1 MDSESMGYAYVYPLD
16 GSPRQEYLISMSP
29 ENMANF
35 IGKQGYDAEKIIIT
49 DVLDRLVVNTSMVFL
64 DTCLDHELCRKTIG
78 YLAPIQMGEKE
89 AGNILAVGRDIARN
103 GLKGK
108 LLPELFRHW
117 QQMWKILM
125 NMKSYSLAIPF
136 GGIQRRLLSIR
147 F

>member
-1 MDSESMGYAYVYPLD
+1 M
-16 GSPRQEYLISMSP
+16 
-29 ENMANF
+29 
-35 IGKQGYDAEKIIIT
+35 
-49 DVLDRLVVNTSMVFL
+49 
-64 DTCLDHELCRKTIG
+64 
-78 YLAPIQMGEKE
+78 
-89 AGNILAVGRDIARN
+89 LAVGLIGMAAVAFRIAGNSQAERKLLLVVLAYPVIPPLRN